1 MMHYRCRDCGATY
14 DFSQVR
20 YLCSQ
25 CGAQWQP
32 GEPLRGV
39 LEVWY
44 DYTSLRSSFDAAHP
58 EWSAWI
64 PVEQQWFPTFPVG
77 NTPFFAAEN
86 LSSTHEVWIK
96 NDGLNPSGSLKDRA
110 SIVMVAEARKRGL
123 QEIVCASTGNAASA
137 LAACCAAGGLDAVIF
152 VPASAPIAKRVQM
165 KICGAQVIEVDGD
178 YDDAFAAS
186 IEYSRTHGTLNRNT
200 AYHPFTIEGK
210 KTAALEIFAQNGM
223 KVPDYIVVPMGD
235 GVIISG
241 IYKGFWDLHQAG
253 LIQHLPHLI
262 GVQATGSN
270 AIKHYI
276 ESKTYTKI
284 LNPDTIADSI
294 SVKAPS
300 NCYMAA
306 EAIQKSEGW
315 AQEVSDN
322 EILSAQGVLA
332 RKTGIFAEPAAAA
345 AMAGYLAAK
354 QRIPKGKQVVL
365 LITGHGL
372 KDVAAAAKGMT

>member
-1 MMHYRCRDCGATY
+1 MMHYRCRDCGAEY
-14 DFSQVR
+14 DFSQIR
-20 YLCSQ
+20 YLCTQ

-32 GEPLRGV
+32 GAPLRGV
-39 LEVWY
+39 LEVRY
-44 DYTSLRSSFDAAHP
+44 DYAALGHNFDATHP
-58 EWSAWI
+58 DWSNWL
-64 PVEQQWFPTFPVG
+64 PVEQQWFPSFPVG
-77 NTPFFAAEN
+77 NTPYFKAEN
-86 LSSTHEVWIK
+86 LSSTHDVWIK

-123 QEIVCASTGNAASA
+123 QQIVCASTGNAASA
-137 LAACCAAGGLDAVIF
+137 LAACCAAAGLQAVIF

-186 IEYSRTHGTLNRNT
+186 IDYSRTHGTLNRNT

-210 KTAALEIFAQNGM
+210 KSAALEIFAQNGM
-223 KVPDYIVVPMGD
+223 KIPDYLVVPMGD

-241 IYKGFWDLHQAG
+241 IFKGFWDLQQAG

-262 GVQATGSN
+262 GVQARGSN
-270 AIKHYI
+270 AIARYLESGHYA
-276 ESKTYTKI
+276 
-284 LNPDTIADSI
+284 NVQHPDTIADSI

-306 EAIQKSEGW
+306 DAIKLSNGW
-315 AQEVSDN
+315 TQVVDDDA
-322 EILSAQGVLA
+322 ILSAQRLLA
-332 RKTGIFAEPAAAA
+332 RQTGIFAEPAAAA
-345 AMAGYLAAK
+345 SMAGYLASQ
-354 QRIPKGKQVVL
+354 QRIPQGKQVVL

-372 KDVAAAAKGMT
+372 KDVAAAARGLL